1 MSRDLSRMDKID
13 VFIRMEAGL
22 GMLALVSCSNLMEKL
37 YFYLGTRILAIKKV
51 FIILKECFLS
61 FSKHLFSLHFSPNR
75 SFFLLFV
82 TFFPLRRSFFL
93 SVVLLCRCRIWRS
106 VAHKNKIDEKKNC

>member
-1 MSRDLSRMDKID
+1 MGINRCSSPVLMSRDLSRMD

-61 FSKHLFSLHFSPNR
+61 FSKHPFCLHFS
-75 SFFLLFV
+75 SE
-82 TFFPLRRSFFL
+82 S
-93 SVVLLCRCRIWRS
+93 
-106 VAHKNKIDEKKNC
+106 